1 MLGLGFMEV
10 IGVLLL
16 MLVLFGPKELPRL
29 ARQVARLIYEMKNIF
44 HRLEKEWDLENISK
58 KPLQKTSQK
67 EELPQKAPPVK
78 KPQDNES

>member
-16 MLVLFGPKELPRL
+16 ILVLFGPKELPRL

-44 HRLEKEWDLENISK
+44 HRLEKEWDLENLSK
-58 KPLQKTSQK
+58 KPSQK
-67 EELPQKAPPVK
+67 EEELPQKPK
-78 KPQDNES
+78 NNES